1 MEDVGSLILVLLI
14 IYGFLTGFTL
24 LLVISYIG
32 HILFVN

>member
-24 LLVISYIG
+24 LLVSKLYRSY
-32 HILFVN
+32 FVC